1 MVEQTDVVFAIVSF
15 CIDLTEFDEDVLD
28 DMRRMYIS
36 GALMYNGFCEISSPD
51 ADNTFLVDNVR
62 LLFYDWL
69 NGSVEIAFDV
79 SMNSNARIEVCDFP
93 QIIGKVME
101 ENDWKVT
108 FDHSFNISLEPLK
121 KVLNKKC

>member
-93 QIIGKVME
+93 
-101 ENDWKVT
+101 
-108 FDHSFNISLEPLK
+108 
-121 KVLNKKC
+121 